1 MLDWFKI
8 LRLFSRKPAALQQDT
23 VTNETPE
30 PLTPWWG
37 TFNLVDN
44 ESRFW
49 KVGNQV
55 ICLDRYNDEWHI
67 AHCPADQFNPTIP
80 ARAVDLPFK
89 TFVLRNQGNDITLS
103 PTLPDRPVVSQLEH
117 PLHIPAGE
125 KITLYVSSPVW
136 MKITTGKV
144 PQILLDDIP
153 TQTLSDTWFGLN
165 TLEGELCYASKTRC
179 SSRLEEFS
187 TSSERIISPLL
198 IKNRSKKTLILDQLS
213 VPLPYLSVYT
223 DSVNRL
229 WTEQLI
235 IHRDGDDDPSV
246 KVAKGAPKAYTG
258 TVTLLTEPRIDLK
271 ASTSL
276 KHLFCILT
284 GRSYIGHLHT

>member
-1 MLDWFKI
+1 MLDW
-8 LRLFSRKPAALQQDT
+8 LRIPRFFSRKPIASPQDT
-23 VTNETPE
+23 ITDNTPD
-30 PLTPWWG
+30 PLIAWWG
-37 TFNLVDN
+37 TFTLIEN

-55 ICLDRYNDEWHI
+55 ICLDRYSDEWHI
-67 AHCPADQFNPTIP
+67 AHCPANQFNPTIP

-89 TFVLRNQGNDITLS
+89 TFVLRNQGNELSLS

-136 MKITTGKV
+136 MKISTGKIT
-144 PQILLDDIP
+144 QILLDDIP
-153 TQTLSDTWFGLN
+153 TQELSDTWFGLN

-179 SSRLEEFS
+179 SPRLAEFS

-198 IKNRSKKTLILDQLS
+198 IKNRSKKTLILDQIS

-246 KVAKGAPKAYTG
+246 KVTRGAPRDITG
-258 TVTLLTEPRIDLK
+258 TVTLLTQPRIELK

-276 KHLFCILT
+276 KHLFFTLLGHSPT
-284 GRSYIGHLHT
+284 GDTKK

>member
-1 MLDWFKI
+1 MFNWFK
-8 LRLFSRKPAALQQDT
+8 LPNFFSRKSPVSPQDT
-23 VTNETPE
+23 IAVETE
-30 PLTPWWG
+30 PLVPWWG
-37 TFNLVDN
+37 TFTLVEN

-67 AHCPADQFNPTIP
+67 AHCPAAQFNPTVP

-89 TFVLRNQGNDITLS
+89 TFVLRNQGNELS
-103 PTLPDRPVVSQLEH
+103 LNPTLPDRPVVSKLEH

-136 MKITTGKV
+136 MKISTGKV
-144 PQILLDDIP
+144 TQILLDDIP

-179 SSRLEEFS
+179 SPRLEEFS

-198 IKNRSKKTLILDQLS
+198 IKNRSKKTLILEQIS

-235 IHRDGDDDPSV
+235 IHRDGDDDPTV
-246 KVAKGAPKAYTG
+246 KVAKGAPKSYTG
-258 TVTLLTEPRIDLK
+258 TISLLTQPRIELNGS
-271 ASTSL
+271 ANL
-276 KHLFCILT
+276 KHLFCTLI
-284 GRSYIGHLHT
+284 GRSYIGNAKK